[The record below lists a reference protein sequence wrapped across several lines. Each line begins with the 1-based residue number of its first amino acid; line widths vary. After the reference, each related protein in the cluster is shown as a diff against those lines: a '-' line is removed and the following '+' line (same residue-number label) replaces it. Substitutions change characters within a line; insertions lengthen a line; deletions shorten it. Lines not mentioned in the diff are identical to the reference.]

1 MIAFMLSISVNTN
14 YNRMILLF
22 MKNILILFV
31 LLLLVCPM
39 TIIDYPGSRVFDD
52 FLTYSNTRAIGSSTR
67 LQWMQLN
74 VITLVQ
80 LKSEGINQMHYF
92 EVFFGEF

>member
-1 MIAFMLSISVNTN
+1 
-14 YNRMILLF
+14 
-22 MKNILILFV
+22 
-31 LLLLVCPM
+31 M

-52 FLTYSNTRAIGSSTR
+52 VLMYLNTRVIGSSTR
-67 LQWMQLN
+67 VQWMQLN

-80 LKSEGINQMHYF
+80 LITEGINQMHYF

>member
-1 MIAFMLSISVNTN
+1 
-14 YNRMILLF
+14 MILHSMRNF
-22 MKNILILFV
+22 FILIALQI
-31 LLLLVCPM
+31 VCPM

-52 FLTYSNTRAIGSSTR
+52 FLKYSNTRVIGSSTR
-67 LQWMQLN
+67 VQWMQLN

-80 LKSEGINQMHYF
+80 LKTEGINQMHYF